1 MVKSVPAITAEL
13 IVTGEVP
20 VDVSVNDC
28 VVAMFTATFPKF
40 RFAAL
45 TESCGAV

>member
-1 MVKSVPAITAEL
+1 VNPVPAITAEPT
-13 IVTGEVP
+13 VTGEVP
-20 VDVSVNDC
+20 VDVKVNDC
-28 VVAMFTATFPKF
+28 VAAVLIATLPKF